1 MDLETAR
8 QGKESVSIRPPV
20 MPEAERRMLIIEAA
34 ERVFSATGYGDA
46 TMEQIARDCGM
57 AKKSVYR
64 LYPDK
69 QALFTA
75 LINSHEYPAITRP
88 TDPATATVGRQA
100 LHDLL
105 LDIAR
110 FVFSPRQLRL
120 TRLVISEAGKSPEL
134 AQQFYDDCVQKT
146 RSFVSQEIERNSAVT
161 MKSHDPGMI
170 ADVFIGATLGALQ
183 FKALISKL
191 DCNGINDELET
202 RIDIALALILGPAP
216 EQPTIVARAMHQRSA

>member
-1 MDLETAR
+1 MDPEKIR
-8 QGKESVSIRPPV
+8 EGKDIVSIRPPV
-20 MPEAERRMLIIEAA
+20 IPEAERRRLIIEAA

-75 LINSHEYPAITRP
+75 LINSHEHPAITRRA
-88 TDPATATVGRQA
+88 DPAAATEGRQA

-105 LDIAR
+105 LDLAR

-146 RSFVSQEIERNSAVT
+146 RSFVAEEIARNSVVA
-161 MKSHDPGMI
+161 MKTYDPGMI

-183 FKALISKL
+183 IKALISKL
-191 DCNGINDELET
+191 DSDGIQDELEA
-202 RIDIALALILGPAP
+202 RIDTALELILGSMP
-216 EQPTIVARAMHQRSA
+216 